1 MEITAYRKEIDA
13 IDEKL
18 LELLNE
24 RASLALKIG
33 ETKFKN
39 RMLVENS
46 DREQAIYD
54 RMVALNK
61 GPLQKQHVIEIFSVI
76 MQTSKNLQHLYQ
88 SFEDV

>member
-1 MEITAYRKEIDA
+1 MEISAYREAIDA

-33 ETKFKN
+33 ESKFKN
-39 RMLVENS
+39 RIMVVNN

-54 RMVALNK
+54 KLLALNQ
-61 GPLQKQHVIEIFSVI
+61 GPLQKQHVIEIFSAI
-76 MQTSKNLQHLYQ
+76 ITTSKNLQHLYQ
-88 SFEDV
+88 SYEDV